1 MQHVKTV
8 SLVAAVVAAVVFG
21 MVLGGAFDLT
31 QSADAQR
38 SESEPT
44 GAHSAPMAAPDFAV
58 LAERVVPSVVSVDN
72 TNVVEED
79 EQRGL
84 RDPFQFFFGPRPDSG
99 DREPRT
105 RRSSGSGFFISRSGE
120 ILTNY
125 HVVEDADKLM
135 VELVDGQRLEAE
147 VVGTD
152 PPTDLALLKVVKPQ
166 REFDALPIGSA
177 DTLRV
182 GEWVMAVGNPLNMD
196 HTVTVGV
203 VSAKGRVLGLS
214 DTSFENYIQTDAAI
228 NFGNSGGP
236 LVNTRGE
243 VVGIATA
250 INARGQNL
258 GFAVPV
264 ETVVAILE
272 QLRTRGEVQR
282 GYLGVT
288 IREVDAAR
296 QEAFGLDSQDG
307 AFVVQVLPGHAA
319 DEAGLK
325 PGDVIVAVDGVAIK
339 DNRDLIDEI
348 SATPP
353 GTTVTLDVIRN
364 GEKITL
370 EAELEERVL
379 DQEDPTADMGDEGE
393 GSMLEELGFG
403 IDDLT
408 PRTREMLGLD
418 EDDAG
423 VLVTRVRPLS
433 PAAEQGLIRGDVL
446 VQANGTDLGSADELM
461 AIVDGLE
468 EGSYLRL
475 YVHRPRGDAFFFVI
489 LKIAGQD

>member
-1 MQHVKTV
+1 MQRVKTI
-8 SLVAAVVAAVVFG
+8 SLAAAVVAAVLFG
-21 MVLGGAFDLT
+21 MVLGGALDLT
-31 QSADAQR
+31 QGAGAERSAG
-38 SESEPT
+38 EP
-44 GAHSAPMAAPDFAV
+44 GAAGAAPMAAPDFAT

-72 TNVVEED
+72 TDVLEED
-79 EQRGL
+79 QRRGL
-84 RDPFQFFFGPRPDSG
+84 RDPFQFFFGPRPD
-99 DREPRT
+99 DDEREPMT
-105 RRSSGSGFFISRSGE
+105 RQSSGSGFFISASGE

-125 HVVEDADKLM
+125 HVVEDADKLT

-152 PPTDLALLKVVKPQ
+152 PPTDLALLQVTEPQ
-166 REFDALPIGSA
+166 GELDFLPLGSA
-177 DTLRV
+177 ERLRV

-236 LVNTRGE
+236 LVNVRGE

-264 ETVVAILE
+264 ETVTGILE
-272 QLRTRGEVQR
+272 QLRTRGEVKR

-288 IREVDAAR
+288 IRDVDATR
-296 QEAFGLDSQDG
+296 QEAFGLDSRDG
-307 AFVVQVLPGHAA
+307 AFVEQVLAGHAA
-319 DEAGLK
+319 DKAGVM
-325 PGDVIVAVDGVAIK
+325 PGDVIVAVDGVKIE
-339 DNRDLIDEI
+339 DNRDLIDEVA
-348 SATPP
+348 STPP
-353 GTTVTLDVIRN
+353 GTEVALELIRDGERMEVTV
-364 GEKITL
+364 K
-370 EAELEERVL
+370 LEERRL
-379 DQEDPTADMGDEGE
+379 NQDDPVAEVGDEDE
-393 GSMLEELGFG
+393 ESMLEQLGFG
-403 IDDLT
+403 VGELS

-418 EDDAG
+418 DGADG

-433 PAAEQGLIRGDVL
+433 PAAEQGLSRGDVL
-446 VQANGTDLGSADELM
+446 VQANGQDLTSTEDLM
-461 AIVDGLE
+461 KMVDGLN

-475 YVHRPRGDAFFFVI
+475 YVHRPRGDAYFFVI
-489 LKIAGQD
+489 LQVTGEE